1 METAP
6 GDVRTRSVAPTDP
19 VTLPRSTRGWA
30 WIRGVLLAL
39 WLALAALT
47 VLGGVRDT
55 TYADLEAGLASGRV
69 DHVAVSGGLPA
80 GATGSATF
88 TVTWRDGLFRDRAS
102 LTQATSAREARASR
116 MSDSGRYVVGSV
128 RGSLTRGFPD
138 VTVVRAPD
146 SQAMDGGSV
155 WEVNV
160 PSWLLVGFA
169 VAFLGTLGTIT
180 GGPKPW
186 RATRWAWFWVC
197 TMPGG
202 ALAFLVLSGP
212 SWPLP
217 APRAGHRRLTGG
229 FAFLLTLVVGAW
241 H

>member
-1 METAP
+1 MW
-6 GDVRTRSVAPTDP
+6 V
-19 VTLPRSTRGWA
+19 
-30 WIRGVLLAL
+30 RGVLVGL
-39 WLALAALT
+39 WLVLAGLT
-47 VLGGVRDT
+47 VLVGVRDT

-69 DHVAVSGGLPA
+69 DRVAVSGGLPA
-80 GATGSATF
+80 GSTGSATV

-102 LTQATSAREARASR
+102 IVETTSAREARASR

-128 RGSLTRGFPD
+128 RGSLAQRFPD
-138 VTVVRAPD
+138 VTVVGAPE

-155 WEVNV
+155 WEVNL
-160 PSWLLVGFA
+160 PTWLLLGFA

-180 GGPKPW
+180 GGPQPW
-186 RATRWAWFWVC
+186 RATRWAWFWVY

-202 ALAFLVLSGP
+202 AVAFLVLSGP

-229 FAFLLTLVVGAW
+229 FAVLLTALVGAW